1 MKVEVE
7 ILARQLEYRL
17 EKFAQHGTSR
27 ALPRESRSDYD
38 TVRSHDRRSQF
49 KQMSRCRRATYELL
63 AASLILLSGSGL
75 GLAADPFWGADP
87 AWSLIHEPAVE
98 RELKLSPAKGRD
110 FRRLLDECDASF
122 FPLRNKPSEEAAKG
136 VTEAMT
142 QLTKKLQAILS
153 EPQFRR
159 LAEIQTRQQGTAAL
173 LRPGLSSLLDY
184 TPKQKEELE
193 QAVFETLAK
202 TKELE
207 KRAADGEPREP
218 LEKQYT
224 AIKQDEL
231 KKVIR
236 TLSPTQ
242 KSIWQKALGRD
253 FDRTKLGQARF
264 KAPELV
270 DSGDWLNSEKPLTL
284 ESLAGKVVVLHF
296 YAFGCIN
303 CIRNFPTYV
312 DWQERFRGKDVVII
326 GIHTPE
332 TVAEQD
338 SASVREKADGAA
350 FAFPVLIDSTKAN
363 WNAWG
368 NSMWPSVYLI
378 DKRGYL
384 RHFWPGELKWQGATG
399 DVWIREKIEELL
411 AEPAVP

>member
-1 MKVEVE
+1 MRYFG
-7 ILARQLEYRL
+7 LTTLTL
-17 EKFAQHGTSR
+17 FAAIITGVG
-27 ALPRESRSDYD
+27 RSP
-38 TVRSHDRRSQF
+38 
-49 KQMSRCRRATYELL
+49 
-63 AASLILLSGSGL
+63 
-75 GLAADPFWGADP
+75 AADPFWGADP

-98 RELKLSPAKGRD
+98 RELKLSPAQSRD
-110 FRRLLDECDASF
+110 FRRLLDECDAKF

-136 VTEAMT
+136 VMEAMAE
-142 QLTKKLQAILS
+142 LTKKLQAMLS

-159 LAEIQTRQQGTAAL
+159 LAEIQTKQQGTTAL
-173 LRPGLSSLLDY
+173 LRPGLSSLLDC
-184 TPKQKEELE
+184 TSKQKEELE
-193 QAVFETLAK
+193 QAVSETLAK

-207 KRAADGEPREP
+207 QRAANGEPREP
-218 LEKQYT
+218 LEKQY
-224 AIKQDEL
+224 AALKQYEL
-231 KKVIR
+231 NEVMR

-253 FDRTKLGQARF
+253 FDLAKLGQARF
-264 KAPELV
+264 RSPELV
-270 DSGDWLNSEKPLTL
+270 DSSDWLNSEKPLTL

-332 TVAEQD
+332 TAAEQD
-338 SASVREKADGAA
+338 SASVREKADGAG
-350 FAFPVLIDSTKAN
+350 FKFPVLIDSKKAN

-399 DVWIREKIEELL
+399 DVWMREKIEELL
-411 AEPAVP
+411 TEPAAP